1 MDFEQLLALVL
12 AGVEEGDHES
22 TTQWL
27 RNLYDKGSAY
37 DDDLSVRDAKI
48 AELAEGN
55 DSLSASVQDL
65 KARNYDLLMQIPAGD
80 TENDGDGI
88 VEENVTDEGE
98 VIHIDNLFSDVDA
111 DGKED

>member
-48 AELAEGN
+48 AELTEGN
-55 DSLSASVQDL
+55 DSLAASVQDL

-80 TENDGDGI
+80 SENDGDGI

-98 VIHIDNLFSDVDA
+98 VIHIDNLFSAA

>member
-12 AGVEEGDHES
+12 AGVEEGDSES

-48 AELAEGN
+48 AELTEGN

-80 TENDGDGI
+80 TENYGDGI
-88 VEENVTDEGE
+88 AKENVTDEGE
-98 VIHIDNLFSDVDA
+98 VIHIDNLFSDA